1 MGSEDLFSRRKEL
14 KEFKRSVGSRGN
26 DRDRILIVCE
36 GEETERNYFEGF
48 RLTNVTVKGTGY
60 NTESLVRKAIELKI
74 QAVKD
79 RETYDQV
86 WSVFDRDSFKAE
98 IFNNAFILAQTH
110 KIKIAYSNEAFELW
124 YLLHFNYYDTGL
136 SRDQYKAKLSHLL
149 GHEYKKNS
157 PSIFEEI
164 IEHQDDAIRN
174 VKRLLTQYPNLN
186 PENDNPSTT
195 VHLLV
200 EELRK
205 WNKS

>member
-1 MGSEDLFSRRKEL
+1 MGSEDLFKRRKEL
-14 KEFKRSVGSRGN
+14 KEFKRNVGSRGN

-60 NTESLVRKAIELKI
+60 NTESLVQKAIAIKR
-74 QAVKD
+74 QAIRDK
-79 RETYDQV
+79 EKYDQV
-86 WSVFDRDSFKAE
+86 WSVFDRDSFSPE
-98 IFNNAFILAQTH
+98 IFNNAFILARAH
-110 KIKIAYSNEAFELW
+110 GIKIAYSNEAFELW

-164 IEHQDDAIRN
+164 IEHQDNAMKNAIR
-174 VKRLLTQYPNLN
+174 LLSQYPNLN
-186 PENDNPSTT
+186 PENDNPSTS